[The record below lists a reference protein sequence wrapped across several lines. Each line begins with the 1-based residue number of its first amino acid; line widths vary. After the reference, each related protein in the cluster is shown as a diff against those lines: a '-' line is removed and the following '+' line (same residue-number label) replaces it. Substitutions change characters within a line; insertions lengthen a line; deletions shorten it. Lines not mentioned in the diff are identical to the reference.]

1 MKKILFSVFSA
12 AGIVAM
18 LASCSAKP
26 EKVTAMVAPG
36 DKVAAVVV
44 EFNKAVSAEQI
55 TADAF
60 EVEGQEIVAAFVC
73 DQDPTVCPEPKEECK
88 GEKPEC
94 DSTKAECGKPEG
106 CPEAKAECKGDKPEC
121 KKADCKEC
129 KDCKDCENCKPE
141 CKCPECK
148 PGCCAA
154 DSSAC
159 CKPQA
164 PAKPEC
170 KGKDGKFVVLVLKH
184 ECPEA
189 PKAECDSTKAC
200 PEGKTECGKPEG
212 CPEAKAECDSTKACP
227 EAKAECDSTKKCE
240 KPEIAVPE
248 VSVKQVKDIAAADG
262 TTLKAWS
269 KAFKAT
275 AAAPAFM
282 GPKGPKGPK
291 HACKGEKPE
300 CEKPC
305 EKAEPAK

>member
-73 DQDPTVCPEPKEECK
+73 DQDPTVCPEPKEKPECK
-88 GEKPEC
+88 KEC
-94 DSTKAECGKPEG
+94 DSTKAECT
-106 CPEAKAECKGDKPEC
+106 EAKPEC
-121 KKADCKEC
+121 DSTKTECKEA
-129 KDCKDCENCKPE
+129 KPE
-141 CKCPECK
+141 CTE
-148 PGCCAA
+148 
-154 DSSAC
+154 
-159 CKPQA
+159 
-164 PAKPEC
+164 AKPEC
-170 KGKDGKFVVLVLKH
+170 KGKDGKFVVLVFKH
-184 ECPEA
+184 EC
-189 PKAECDSTKAC
+189 K
-200 PEGKTECGKPEG
+200 
-212 CPEAKAECDSTKACP
+212 EAKAECDSTKACP

-262 TTLKAWS
+262 TTLKAWC

-300 CEKPC
+300 CEKAC

>member
-1 MKKILFSVFSA
+1 MKKIFFSVFTA
-12 AGIVAM
+12 AGIVAL

-55 TADAF
+55 SADAF
-60 EVEGQEIVAAFVC
+60 EVEGQEVVAAFVC
-73 DQDPTVCPEPKEECK
+73 DQDPTVCPEPKEKPECK
-88 GEKPEC
+88 KEC
-94 DSTKAECGKPEG
+94 DSTKAECPE
-106 CPEAKAECKGDKPEC
+106 
-121 KKADCKEC
+121 
-129 KDCKDCENCKPE
+129 
-141 CKCPECK
+141 
-148 PGCCAA
+148 
-154 DSSAC
+154 
-159 CKPQA
+159 
-164 PAKPEC
+164 AKPEC

-200 PEGKTECGKPEG
+200 PEGKPECGKPEG
-212 CPEAKAECDSTKACP
+212 CPEAKAECKAECDSTKACP

-300 CEKPC
+300 CEKAC

>member
-1 MKKILFSVFSA
+1 MKKIFFSFFTA
-12 AGIVAM
+12 AGIVAL

-55 TADAF
+55 SADAF
-60 EVEGQEIVAAFVC
+60 EVEGQEVVAAFVC
-73 DQDPTVCPEPKEECK
+73 DQDPTVCPEPKEKPECKKECDSTKAECTEAKPECKEGKPECDGKHECK

-94 DSTKAECGKPEG
+94 KAECDSTKAECPE
-106 CPEAKAECKGDKPEC
+106 
-121 KKADCKEC
+121 
-129 KDCKDCENCKPE
+129 
-141 CKCPECK
+141 
-148 PGCCAA
+148 
-154 DSSAC
+154 
-159 CKPQA
+159 
-164 PAKPEC
+164 AKPEC

-200 PEGKTECGKPEG
+200 PEGKPECGKPEG
-212 CPEAKAECDSTKACP
+212 CPEAKAECKAECDSTKACP

-300 CEKPC
+300 CEKAC

>member
-1 MKKILFSVFSA
+1 MKKIFFSVFTA
-12 AGIVAM
+12 AGIVAL

-55 TADAF
+55 SADAF
-60 EVEGQEIVAAFVC
+60 EVEGQEVVAAFVC

-121 KKADCKEC
+121 DGKHEC
-129 KDCKDCENCKPE
+129 KGEKPE
-141 CKCPECK
+141 CKAECDSTKAECPE
-148 PGCCAA
+148 
-154 DSSAC
+154 
-159 CKPQA
+159 
-164 PAKPEC
+164 AKPEC

-200 PEGKTECGKPEG
+200 PEGKPECGKPEG

-300 CEKPC
+300 CEKAC

>member
-1 MKKILFSVFSA
+1 MKKIFFSVFTA

-18 LASCSAKP
+18 LASCSGKP

-55 TADAF
+55 SADAF

-73 DQDPTVCPEPKEECK
+73 DQDPTACPEPKEKPECK
-88 GEKPEC
+88 KEC
-94 DSTKAECGKPEG
+94 DSTKAECT
-106 CPEAKAECKGDKPEC
+106 KAECTEAKPEC
-121 KKADCKEC
+121 KAECDSTKAEC
-129 KDCKDCENCKPE
+129 TE
-141 CKCPECK
+141 
-148 PGCCAA
+148 
-154 DSSAC
+154 
-159 CKPQA
+159 
-164 PAKPEC
+164 AKPEC

-189 PKAECDSTKAC
+189 PKAECDSAKA
-200 PEGKTECGKPEG
+200 ECGKPEG

-248 VSVKQVKDIAAADG
+248 VSVKQVKDVAAADG
-262 TTLKAWS
+262 TTLKAWC

-300 CEKPC
+300 CGEKPC

>member
-1 MKKILFSVFSA
+1 MKKIFFSVFTA
-12 AGIVAM
+12 AGIVAL

-26 EKVTAMVAPG
+26 EKVTEMVAPG

-55 TADAF
+55 SADAF
-60 EVEGQEIVAAFVC
+60 EVEGQEVVAAFVC
-73 DQDPTVCPEPKEECK
+73 DQDPTVCPEPKEKPECK
-88 GEKPEC
+88 KEC
-94 DSTKAECGKPEG
+94 DSTKAECTEAKPECKEGKPECG
-106 CPEAKAECKGDKPEC
+106 KAEKECKDACAE
-121 KKADCKEC
+121 KKADCKDC
-129 KDCKDCENCKPE
+129 KDCKECENCKPE

-189 PKAECDSTKAC
+189 KAECDSTKAC
-200 PEGKTECGKPEG
+200 PEGKP
-212 CPEAKAECDSTKACP
+212 ECDGKHECKGEKP

-275 AAAPAFM
+275 AAAPASM

-291 HACKGEKPE
+291 PECNKGEKPE
-300 CEKPC
+300 CEKAC

>member
-1 MKKILFSVFSA
+1 MKKIFFSVFTA

-18 LASCSAKP
+18 LASCSGKP

-55 TADAF
+55 SADAF

-73 DQDPTVCPEPKEECK
+73 DQDPTACPEPKEKPECK
-88 GEKPEC
+88 KEC
-94 DSTKAECGKPEG
+94 DSTKAECT
-106 CPEAKAECKGDKPEC
+106 EAKPEC
-121 KKADCKEC
+121 KKEC
-129 KDCKDCENCKPE
+129 DSTKAE
-141 CKCPECK
+141 CTE
-148 PGCCAA
+148 
-154 DSSAC
+154 
-159 CKPQA
+159 
-164 PAKPEC
+164 AKPEC
-170 KGKDGKFVVLVLKH
+170 KGKDGKFVVLVFKH
-184 ECPEA
+184 ECKEA
-189 PKAECDSTKAC
+189 KPECDSTKAC
-200 PEGKTECGKPEG
+200 T
-212 CPEAKAECDSTKACP
+212 EAKAECKDAACAEKKADCKDCKDCKECENCKPECKCP
-227 EAKAECDSTKKCE
+227 DCKPGCCAEAPKAECDSTKKCE

-262 TTLKAWS
+262 TTLKAWC

-300 CEKPC
+300 CEKAC